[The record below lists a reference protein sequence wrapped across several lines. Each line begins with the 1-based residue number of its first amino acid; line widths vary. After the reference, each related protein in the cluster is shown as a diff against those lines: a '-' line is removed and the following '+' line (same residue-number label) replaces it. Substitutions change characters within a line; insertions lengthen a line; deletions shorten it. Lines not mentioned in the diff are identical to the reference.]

1 MYEHHDQPLLPGRQF
16 VVRLAAHAAIA
27 LGIVFV
33 SLAIGILGYHSLES
47 QSWLDSFLNASMIL
61 GGMGP
66 VAELHTAAGKLFAG
80 LYALYSGM
88 ILLIVV
94 GLLLAPVLHRLLHS
108 FHLVTPDDDQ
118 NGDAPDQNRTQ

>member
-1 MYEHHDQPLLPGRQF
+1 MYEHHDQPLLPRRQF

-27 LGIVFV
+27 LGIVLV

-47 QSWLDSFLNASMIL
+47 LSWLDSFLNASMIL

-94 GLLLAPVLHRLLHS
+94 GLLLAPVLHRFLHS
-108 FHLVTPDDDQ
+108 FHLVTPDDEQ
-118 NGDAPDQNRTQ
+118 NSDDPNENRAQ